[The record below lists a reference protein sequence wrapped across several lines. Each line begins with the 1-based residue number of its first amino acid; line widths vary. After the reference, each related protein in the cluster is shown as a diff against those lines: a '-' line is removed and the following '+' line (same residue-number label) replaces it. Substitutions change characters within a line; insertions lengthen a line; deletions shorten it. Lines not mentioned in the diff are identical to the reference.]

1 MEERTRQLQEKE
13 RLAAIGATAGMVGHD
28 IRNPLQALTSEVY
41 LIKTELASIPQNQVK
56 QNINESLDN
65 IEQGIMYINKIIAD
79 LQDYSRPLSPEF
91 QKVNLANFVDCVIKT
106 IAFPDNVKLL
116 LNIESVADIILENLY
131 PTSLN

>member
-1 MEERTRQLQEKE
+1 VEERTRQLQEKE